1 MNSERFSRDEPAEAS
16 GHAAPPIA
24 SRGDAEAGRALR
36 RDDAS
41 EGDGLRSPDYFVQL
55 GLFGHV
61 GRLGAVAGRFG
72 RGERVVC
79 RTERGLE
86 LGRILS
92 SDDRPDESDGAD
104 RPPLDGTILR
114 RMAETDHL
122 LQARIE
128 TRRDA
133 ALAACE
139 REIERRGLDVRL
151 IDVEHLFD
159 GASLYFYFL
168 GTPDERLE
176 ALTHELAE
184 TYETKVRF
192 RQFAERLATGCG
204 PGCGTESKGG
214 GCGTG
219 GCSTCGS
226 GGCSVRSLKSSTAA
240 S

>member
-1 MNSERFSRDEPAEAS
+1 VNSEHPSRNETADANDLGANSIAAAGPA
-16 GHAAPPIA
+16 
-24 SRGDAEAGRALR
+24 D
-36 RDDAS
+36 S
-41 EGDGLRSPDYFVQL
+41 EQGTRLDQATGEHDRRSPDYFVQL

-61 GRLGAVAGRFG
+61 GRLAAAAGRFG

-92 SDDRPDESDGAD
+92 IDDRPDESEGAAI
-104 RPPLDGTILR
+104 DGTILR

-176 ALTHELAE
+176 ALTRELAE

-204 PGCGTESKGG
+204 PGCGTEAKGG
-214 GCGTG
+214 ACGTG

-226 GGCSVRSLKSSTAA
+226 GGCSVRSLKSAA
-240 S
+240 ATS